1 MRQQVIYNE
10 KVAHLGSSSNILFRT
25 LIGTTLSPTFFRVPL
40 FHPPLP
46 GHAHGKTNPYYLLP
60 RHVIFS
66 HKRERIIILSPN
78 CIVATV
84 SSLSL
89 SPSASA

>member
-25 LIGTTLSPTFFRVPL
+25 PSPTFFRVPL

-46 GHAHGKTNPYYLLP
+46 GHAHGKTKPYYLLP

-66 HKRERIIILSPN
+66 HKRERIIILPPN
-78 CIVATV
+78 CIVATTV